1 MSDRLCRWY
10 HEVTGVRQ
18 AGDETSRDEAFSSS
32 LATLKMHEA
41 DGQEVFVLQG
51 ILIFD
56 LVQLI

>member
-1 MSDRLCRWY
+1 M
-10 HEVTGVRQ
+10 TGVRQ